1 MNLNHP
7 PKTSIDE
14 YTDSKSRE
22 TPRFVFFILKFSV
35 ALYLYDLDLY
45 KTQKAHKK
53 TREESLQNFG
63 VILIVILNFLDV
75 AQKRL

>member
-35 ALYLYDLDLY
+35 ALYLDLY

-63 VILIVILNFLDV
+63 EILIVILNFLDV

>member
-1 MNLNHP
+1 M
-7 PKTSIDE
+7 SILTQKVE
-14 YTDSKSRE
+14 KRLGS
-22 TPRFVFFILKFSV
+22 FFFILKFSV
-35 ALYLYDLDLY
+35 ALYLDLY

-63 VILIVILNFLDV
+63 EILIVILNFLDV